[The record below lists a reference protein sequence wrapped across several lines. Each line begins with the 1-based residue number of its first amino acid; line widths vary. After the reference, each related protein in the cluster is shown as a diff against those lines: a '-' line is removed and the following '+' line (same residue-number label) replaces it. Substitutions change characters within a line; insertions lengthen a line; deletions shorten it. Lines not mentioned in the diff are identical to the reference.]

1 MTSSH
6 TSSFF
11 SFSFLFFF
19 QAVGGVTPRGTVPIR
34 TFLMTSV
41 CRGVCL
47 KLVPETS
54 STRTVSPKTLCE

>member
-6 TSSFF
+6 TTPFF

-19 QAVGGVTPRGTVPIR
+19 QAVGVVTPQGTVPIR

-41 CRGVCL
+41 CRRECL

-54 STRTVSPKTLCE
+54 YTRTVSPKTLCE